1 MLQFKVAAVN
11 RNSLKRWWRRLA
23 AVRKKIQNCKKPFL
37 FADTILE
44 INKRRFVMKFNRCA
58 IVLVTVMTAASVFA
72 GPRGHHHNRG
82 PRHHGRHHHYSRHHH
97 DAGVALAAGVVG
109 LIAGAVMAS
118 DTPPPPPPVYVQ
130 PTQVVAPPQPVYVQQ
145 PQVVVNPQPVYVQPA
160 QSVIVTEPA
169 IVMPNSPNSVIVIP

>member
-1 MLQFKVAAVN
+1 MLQCEVAIAVN
-11 RNSLKRWWRRLA
+11 RNSLKRRWRRLA
-23 AVRKKIQNCKKPFL
+23 AVREKIQNCKKPFL

-118 DTPPPPPPVYVQ
+118 DTPPPPPPQPVYVQ
-130 PTQVVAPPQPVYVQQ
+130 QPQVVVQPQPVYVQQ
-145 PQVVVNPQPVYVQPA
+145 PQVVVQPQPV
-160 QSVIVTEPA
+160 IVSEPA
-169 IVMPNSPNSVIVIP
+169 VVMPTCPNSVIIIP

>member
-1 MLQFKVAAVN
+1 MRKCVQLLI
-11 RNSLKRWWRRLA
+11 LKRRWRRLA
-23 AVRKKIQNCKKPFL
+23 AVLEKIQNCKKPFL

-72 GPRGHHHNRG
+72 GPRGHHHSRG

-118 DTPPPPPPVYVQ
+118 DTPPPPPPQPVYVQ
-130 PTQVVAPPQPVYVQQ
+130 QPQVVVQPQPVYVQQ
-145 PQVVVNPQPVYVQPA
+145 PQVVVQPQPV
-160 QSVIVTEPA
+160 IVSEPA
-169 IVMPNSPNSVIVIP
+169 IVMPNSPNSVIIIP

>member
-1 MLQFKVAAVN
+1 MLQFKVATVN
-11 RNSLKRWWRRLA
+11 RNSLKRRWRRLA
-23 AVRKKIQNCKKPFL
+23 AVREKIQNCKKPFL

-72 GPRGHHHNRG
+72 GPRGHHHSRG

-118 DTPPPPPPVYVQ
+118 DTPPPPPPQPVYVQ
-130 PTQVVAPPQPVYVQQ
+130 QPQVVVQPQPVYVQQ
-145 PQVVVNPQPVYVQPA
+145 PQVVVQPQPV
-160 QSVIVTEPA
+160 IVSEPA
-169 IVMPNSPNSVIVIP
+169 IVMPTSPNSVIIIP